1 MGRRKKEKRNA
12 KKTAVRRYGGGN
24 PLYPEQQEGNAR
36 GVLTALA
43 SVAGA
48 VAVLALIVMN
58 FSYYVHPERLEGQTQ
73 GAARTAVEAGEPEIT
88 QTMVENAPE
97 TQEYPEE
104 QQAGTPAPV
113 QETEAPAEASAEPA
127 AEQAVQTPPESMA
140 VSQEALPAQ
149 IPAGTPGTEASAMPQ
164 DIESLEGTG
173 VAAQTQGGA
182 EGAEAGQVPA
192 GQSAPA
198 GQPPAGQSAQPAAAA
213 VPGDTQIFADSSRR
227 YLTDGEV
234 SQLSQADIQTA
245 INEVFARHG
254 YIFET
259 QEIFEHFRQYEWYNP
274 TVPKDSFDTSV
285 FNDYE
290 TRNVELLSRY
300 RQ

>member
-73 GAARTAVEAGEPEIT
+73 GAARAAVEAGEPEIT
-88 QTMVENAPE
+88 QTMAENAPE

-113 QETEAPAEASAEPA
+113 QETEASAETSAEPA

-140 VSQEALPAQ
+140 VSQEARPAQ

-192 GQSAPA
+192 DRN
-198 GQPPAGQSAQPAAAA
+198 AQPAAAA